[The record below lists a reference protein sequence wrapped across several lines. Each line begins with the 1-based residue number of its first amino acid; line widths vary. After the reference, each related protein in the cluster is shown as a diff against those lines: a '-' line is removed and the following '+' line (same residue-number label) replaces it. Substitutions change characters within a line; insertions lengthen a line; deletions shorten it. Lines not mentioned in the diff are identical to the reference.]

1 MEFHKIP
8 NTDKYVIIV
17 TTLMRIYQYIGA
29 VQNPEE
35 KPLLQQIFN
44 KYLNVQ
50 GKFYFIKLFYDYN
63 QTNIFTE
70 SFNEVINNLPYSK
83 IQFYYPSLGILPKSF
98 GWLTEP
104 GIFYAQV
111 IISLLF
117 TIFSC
122 NF

>member
-1 MEFHKIP
+1 MYKVNF
-8 NTDKYVIIV
+8 YY
-17 TTLMRIYQYIGA
+17 M
-29 VQNPEE
+29 
-35 KPLLQQIFN
+35 
-44 KYLNVQ
+44 
-50 GKFYFIKLFYDYN
+50 YFIKLFYDYN

-111 IISLLF
+111 ITSLLF

-122 NF
+122 NFLIIPIIFL

>member
-1 MEFHKIP
+1 M
-8 NTDKYVIIV
+8 
-17 TTLMRIYQYIGA
+17 
-29 VQNPEE
+29 
-35 KPLLQQIFN
+35 
-44 KYLNVQ
+44 
-50 GKFYFIKLFYDYN
+50 YFIKLFYYYN

-70 SFNEVINNLPYSK
+70 SFNEVINNLSYSK

-122 NF
+122 NFLIIPIIFL